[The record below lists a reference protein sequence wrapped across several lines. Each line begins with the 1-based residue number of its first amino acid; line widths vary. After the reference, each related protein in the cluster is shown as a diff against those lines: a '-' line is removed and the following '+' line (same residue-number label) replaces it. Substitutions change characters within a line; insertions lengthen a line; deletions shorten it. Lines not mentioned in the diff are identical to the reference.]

1 MPGIKFPP
9 AIIMEKS
16 GQVDENSPFLPE
28 LQARESLAGCKRPCK
43 LRDISVR
50 KIGVN
55 ATLPRGA
62 QSNTRLREKRGMSGF
77 NEDIVGLNC

>member
-16 GQVDENSPFLPE
+16 GQVRNSPFLPE
-28 LQARESLAGCKRPCK
+28 LQARESIAGCKRPCK
-43 LRDISVR
+43 LRDIFVR
-50 KIGVN
+50 KIGIN
-55 ATLPRGA
+55 ATLPRG
-62 QSNTRLREKRGMSGF
+62 STVEYRLRERRGMGEF